1 MKFADPRSVTCP
13 DCATRSDQRVSK
25 LLALQAVCPQCK
37 SSLTAIGL
45 SMRQSLDDWSNF
57 ILPHLLACALE
68 KQMGRKFEEEELGQV
83 KTLHDLAIVV
93 ERRLPPDGTS
103 TSQAMSMVKS
113 ATEQIRREWSIANN
127 GGREDALNLDVP
139 LIDAISPHRW
149 HI

>member
-1 MKFADPRSVTCP
+1 
-13 DCATRSDQRVSK
+13 
-25 LLALQAVCPQCK
+25 
-37 SSLTAIGL
+37 
-45 SMRQSLDDWSNF
+45 MRQSLDDWSNF